1 MTVETDIAVVGAGPC
16 GSLAA
21 LTATKRGAKVTV
33 FEEHPTVGVPSH
45 CAGHL
50 SLNGLK
56 HLGLTLPSSTVENMF
71 KSAVFVSPSGKQ
83 FSVSFPSP
91 VTCVVNRELFD
102 QHLAK
107 MASDVGVRYFLNSRV
122 EALIREKT
130 TIKGVIIGKQDETE
144 EISSNIV
151 INAEGVASRI
161 LKNAELNPLN
171 SKMLVKA
178 VSAEID
184 NVKDVE
190 NDRVEVYLGNRI
202 ASGFYAW
209 LIPKKDGTARIGL
222 ATNHGNPKQYLEQ
235 FIYNHK
241 VSKAKFR
248 RCKVLRLA
256 YHAIPLGGPIS
267 RTYAHGFLAV
277 GDVASQVKPTTGG
290 GVITGLA
297 CARIAGEVAG
307 QAANEGSCSA
317 DFLKQYEVKWA
328 RELGFDMKA
337 MLFGRKLLNRL
348 SDREIDKLFS
358 VSIKLHLEE
367 ALIHVK
373 NLDFQGKEA
382 TRLIMRPSALFTL
395 AFFFF
400 SALT

>member
-1 MTVETDIAVVGAGPC
+1 VTVETDVAIIGAGPS

-21 LTATKRGAKVTV
+21 LTAAKKGAKVTL
-33 FEEHPTVGVPSH
+33 FEEHSKVGVPNH

-56 HLGLTLPSSTVENMF
+56 RLGLILPSSVVENTF

-83 FSVSFPSP
+83 FSVSFPSE
-91 VTCVVNRELFD
+91 VTCAVNRELFD

-107 MASDVGVRYFLNSRV
+107 MASAAGVRYFLNSRV
-122 EALIREKT
+122 KALIREKT

-144 EISSNIV
+144 KISSKIV
-151 INAEGVASRI
+151 IDAEGVASRI
-161 LKNAELNPLN
+161 LKGTELRPLN

-178 VSAEID
+178 VSAEVD
-184 NVKDVE
+184 DVKDIE
-190 NDRVEVYLGNRI
+190 NDRVEVYLGNGV

-209 LIPKKDGTARIGL
+209 LIPRKDGTAKIGL
-222 ATNHGNPKQYLEQ
+222 ATNHGNPKQCLEQ
-235 FIYNHK
+235 FVNNHK
-241 VSKAKFR
+241 VSRVKFR
-248 RCKVLRLA
+248 RSKILHLT

-267 RTYAHGFLAV
+267 KTYADGFLAV

-290 GVITGLA
+290 GVITGLS

-307 QAANEGSCSA
+307 QATREDSCYA
-317 DFLKQYEVKWA
+317 DFLKQYEVKWVHA
-328 RELGFDMKA
+328 LGFDMKA
-337 MLFGRKLLNRL
+337 MLFARKLLNRL

-358 VSIKLHLEE
+358 AAIKLRLEE

-373 NLDFQGKEA
+373 NLDLQGKEA
-382 TRLIMRPSALFTL
+382 MRLAMRPSALFTF